1 MESAVRAPQPARAID
16 APRVRRPLFDD
27 VRAARALDRAQ
38 HIFTASLPLLAA
50 DRSAPES
57 IGRYGGAA
65 LVAESLARAGG
76 GDDATVRAVLR
87 EALVFAPDRL
97 SLYDGAA
104 GLLVV
109 LDALDPQRASL
120 AGVRARLH
128 DAVDASVIGAPPGDP
143 TDMLSFDLIS
153 GVAGRAIALGADA
166 SAEARGALRAF
177 AHAFADTVEARL
189 ASDDENVAAVNLGL
203 AHGVPGMLAALNAAL
218 PDDRAPAALRRAAP
232 ETFAR
237 RRRRAPLGL
246 GVACRGTVVGAA
258 GVVLSDRR
266 RRRGARRPRAAR
278 RRRRAAR
285 ARGER
290 TRRRARRS
298 RARTGPVGRRA
309 VPRPRRRRDDRV
321 ALRRRGHALRTSR
334 GAARARRPRPLR
346 RARAARL
353 PQLQP
358 ARRARGRPG
367 RLSRCGAGRRA
378 VSHRRR
384 DGARAALAP
393 AVRAVARLNRLA
405 RERSVSCH
413 QSFASTTSTFAKNP
427 PATRAAHR
435 SSAAAASPRRA
446 PRPRTVRTSAAPAI
460 PDWSRP
466 RCRPNLASTIST
478 CAKSPRAI
486 PTARRSSAAAASPSS
501 APARS
506 AGRGRAA
513 PVRRRSADT
522 LHATR
527 RRSCPPNF
535 VSTTSTCARNRHA
548 TRNCNPCSASRF
560 RRTAATARGR
570 APTRAV
576 RLPGTHATDRLAVR
590 G

>member
-65 LVAESLARAGG
+65 LVAESLARAGR

-218 PDDRAPAALRRAAP
+218 PDERALARRYVALLLKRSHAVDGAHRWGSVWRAAERSSARRAWCYQTVGVAAVLADRARLDGDDALRALAANALAGVLDDPEPELGRWDDALCHGRAGVA
-232 ETFAR
+232 TIAWRFAAADTRFAR
-237 RRRRAPLGL
+237 HAEQLARDVLDRFDERAPLGYRNYNLPAAREEDRAAFLDAAL
-246 GVACRGTVVGAA
+246 GVAQF
-258 GVVLSDRR
+258 LID
-266 RRRGARRPRAAR
+266 
-278 RRRRAAR
+278 
-285 ARGER
+285 
-290 TRRRARRS
+290 
-298 RARTGPVGRRA
+298 
-309 VPRPRRRRDDRV
+309 
-321 ALRRRGHALRTSR
+321 
-334 GAARARRPRPLR
+334 
-346 RARAARL
+346 
-353 PQLQP
+353 
-358 ARRARGRPG
+358 
-367 RLSRCGAGRRA
+367 
-378 VSHRRR
+378 
-384 DGARAALAP
+384 
-393 AVRAVARLNRLA
+393 
-405 RERSVSCH
+405 
-413 QSFASTTSTFAKNP
+413 
-427 PATRAAHR
+427 
-435 SSAAAASPRRA
+435 
-446 PRPRTVRTSAAPAI
+446 
-460 PDWSRP
+460 
-466 RCRPNLASTIST
+466 
-478 CAKSPRAI
+478 
-486 PTARRSSAAAASPSS
+486 
-501 APARS
+501 
-506 AGRGRAA
+506 
-513 PVRRRSADT
+513 
-522 LHATR
+522 
-527 RRSCPPNF
+527 
-535 VSTTSTCARNRHA
+535 
-548 TRNCNPCSASRF
+548 
-560 RRTAATARGR
+560 AATAQERR
-570 APTRAV
+570 W
-576 RLPGTHATDRLAVR
+576 LPLFGLLPD
-590 G
+590 